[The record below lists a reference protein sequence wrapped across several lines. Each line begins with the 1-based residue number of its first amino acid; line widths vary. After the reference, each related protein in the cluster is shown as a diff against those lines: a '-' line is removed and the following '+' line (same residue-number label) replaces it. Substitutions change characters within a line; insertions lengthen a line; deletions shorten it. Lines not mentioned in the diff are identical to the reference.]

1 MTESAALERPR
12 MLIVDD
18 HRSFRTAT
26 VALLGERFSVVGE
39 ADSGEQGVELAA
51 LLRPDVIVMDV
62 RLPGIDGLEAT
73 RRITRANPDAVVVL
87 VSSQHRSGLPA
98 DLAACGAAGFVRKDE
113 LDVITMASFV
123 G

>member
-1 MTESAALERPR
+1 MTEPAGLAQPR

-18 HRSFRTAT
+18 HRAFRNAT
-26 VALLGERFSVVGE
+26 RALLGERFCVVGE
-39 ADSGEQGVELAA
+39 ADSGEQAVEMAA
-51 LLRPDVIVMDV
+51 VLRPDVIVMDV
-62 RLPGIDGLEAT
+62 RLPGIDGMEAT
-73 RRITRANPDAVVVL
+73 RRITRDNPDAVVVL

-113 LDVITMASFV
+113 LDVLTMASFV